1 MPEDPPDNLR
11 KHQSMFSAATHG
23 DVDTATHD
31 GQGHPSATTTVPCEK
46 CGMIINIGTGGTHY
60 SEHLDSEP
68 CRKQVKKNAADQI
81 TWIGDLHV
89 KDVSPHSCWVAGR
102 KRADVL
108 VVRDK
113 KALDPDFVMFAP
125 SLDGLLIG
133 AEDAGDTGGQQPT
146 PDVRFSG
153 DIMVVLKKMDILRLE
168 RNNKRAE
175 RRTAGEANV
184 SDDEEDD
191 LTPYYLGNVSG
202 GSPLP
207 NVGTAAAPQ
216 VTGNAPTVP
225 NVVAANSKVLFTDQ
239 KAANNSFRAND
250 NTIPNAIFS
259 LAKNGI
265 SPPLTLF
272 LPISLDRIRSS
283 NVKTVKH
290 GDVSDFPDE
299 TAAESH
305 IVRGFSLHYNN
316 ILSDA
321 ALDTWFPAY
330 RSFDRQIRAQFFTE
344 PYIIDV
350 QSAEYRNA
358 LQSAKDNH
366 MWSSVHSPSSSGSR
380 SGAPSGRE
388 RGERPKP
395 YDRDT
400 QPQSDGGTALVWTQP
415 SVAPGIAFTTS
426 LTPAAFEESTSS
438 HVTGTSNLVVQSYQ
452 ERRVGAE
459 EVPFGH
465 ATGVSQRH
473 EASAHDPGSLMTEL
487 IPSDPSSPS
496 ATWDWPDPVP
506 PSSASESDTWR
517 STSPPFDGFDNAY
530 PFTPELFRACSP
542 SPTNSTTMSW
552 GDLSLL
558 RVQRPCSTIHHLEPF
573 SEVAFDP
580 GSFPPSSMSPIDHF
594 DWPSPAVDGYT
605 SPSPPFDGFD
615 DSSFASESLRTSASA
630 LPSSSM

>member
-1 MPEDPPDNLR
+1 MATGNPGISG
-11 KHQSMFSAATHG
+11 QSSGFIPT
-23 DVDTATHD
+23 
-31 GQGHPSATTTVPCEK
+31 PS
-46 CGMIINIGTGGTHY
+46 GG
-60 SEHLDSEP
+60 
-68 CRKQVKKNAADQI
+68 
-81 TWIGDLHV
+81 
-89 KDVSPHSCWVAGR
+89 
-102 KRADVL
+102 
-108 VVRDK
+108 
-113 KALDPDFVMFAP
+113 AP
-125 SLDGLLIG
+125 IQ
-133 AEDAGDTGGQQPT
+133 TGGQQPT

-153 DIMVVLKKMDILRLE
+153 DIMAVLKKMDILRLE

-290 GDVSDFPDE
+290 GTGETDVSDFPDE
-299 TAAESH
+299 TVLEQAPWTTCYNTFLGFFDQAAESH

-400 QPQSDGGTALVWTQP
+400 QPQSDGGASRRRSVLCFRCGRTGHPAGRCPEKNPNRHGREFVIYANRDGLFRLSDNRAVCMLFNCGRCESQSGPKHAVHVCALCGDANHGAANCTRIVTPYHAAGW
-415 SVAPGIAFTTS
+415 SKALGDCNL
-426 LTPAAFEESTSS
+426 LTRYP
-438 HVTGTSNLVVQSYQ
+438 NLVHDIS
-452 ERRVGAE
+452 
-459 EVPFGH
+459 FGSPI
-465 ATGVSQRH
+465 GN
-473 EASAHDPGSLMTEL
+473 P
-487 IPSDPSSPS
+487 PSPS
-496 ATWDWPDPVP
+496 FT
-506 PSSASESDTWR
+506 
-517 STSPPFDGFDNAY
+517 
-530 PFTPELFRACSP
+530 FTPP
-542 SPTNSTTMSW
+542 M
-552 GDLSLL
+552 
-558 RVQRPCSTIHHLEPF
+558 V
-573 SEVAFDP
+573 
-580 GSFPPSSMSPIDHF
+580 
-594 DWPSPAVDGYT
+594 PAT
-605 SPSPPFDGFD
+605 
-615 DSSFASESLRTSASA
+615 
-630 LPSSSM
+630 